1 MDVRDMDKVNKRIN
15 MHLVGY
21 GTQFTSGNFPVA
33 TKGPRISPSF
43 QIPFLEPNLSLI

>member
-33 TKGPRISPSF
+33 TKGPSF